1 MKKWAAVTLAIW
13 ALAGMAGA
21 KTTLTV
27 GLDSDPPSL
36 DPLLSSALVDRQ
48 VQNQIY
54 DKLVDLDANLKIVPM
69 LATSWSV
76 EGGGTVYVF
85 KLRQGVKFQDG
96 SDFNAEA
103 VKFNLDR
110 YRTAPG
116 SRRAGE
122 LAPVKDVQ
130 VVDTY
135 TVRVVLKEP
144 FSPLLAILSD
154 RSGMMVSPTA
164 VQKLGADF
172 ANNPVGSGPFK
183 FVERRRQD
191 RIVLAK
197 NENYWMKGFPKVD
210 ELIYRPFP
218 DDDVRTANLLSG
230 AVNII
235 SPVAAKDLETLRK
248 NPNLSVSTFPGIGYQ
263 GIYLN
268 VSKGALANKALRQ
281 AFAATIDRDTVDK
294 VVFLGTAQP
303 ANGPFPPGSVGYD
316 KSIPAPKQDLDLAK
330 KKLAEGGKPQGFS
343 FTLSIAPGP
352 VLAQLAQVYQA
363 MAAQAGIQIKIEQV
377 EFGTLLDR
385 GTKGDFEAMALGWSG
400 RPDPD
405 GNIYDF
411 VRCKSPNNYS
421 QYCNPKV
428 DALLNRARA
437 IRVPEAR
444 RAIYSDALKILLDDL
459 PYIYT
464 YVPQTTIGMS
474 KKLSGIPTVPDGI
487 LRFRAADLGE

>member
-1 MKKWAAVTLAIW
+1 MKKWIALIW
-13 ALAGMAGA
+13 AVWMMLGVASA

-27 GLDSDPPSL
+27 GLDSDPPNL

-48 VQNQIY
+48 VQNQIF
-54 DKLVDLDANLKIVPM
+54 DKLVDLDENLKPVPM

-76 EGGGTVYVF
+76 EENATVYVF
-85 KLRQGVKFQDG
+85 KLRPGVKFHDG
-96 SDFNAEA
+96 TEFNAAA

-122 LAPVKDVQ
+122 LASVKDVQ
-130 VVDTY
+130 VVDNL

-144 FSPLLAILSD
+144 FAPLLAILSD

-164 VQKLGADF
+164 AQKLGADF
-172 ANNPVGSGPFK
+172 GNSPVGTGPFK

-191 RIVLAK
+191 RITLAK

-210 ELIYRPFP
+210 ELVYRPFP

-230 AVNII
+230 AVNVIT
-235 SPVAAKDLETLRK
+235 PVAPKDLEAIRK
-248 NPNLSVSTFPGIGYQ
+248 NPNLSASVFAGIGYQ

-268 VSKGALANKALRQ
+268 VNKGPLANKALRQ
-281 AFAATIDRDTVDK
+281 AFAATIDRETVDK
-294 VVFLGTAQP
+294 VVFLGTAEP
-303 ANGPFPPGSVGYD
+303 ANGAFPPSSFAFE
-316 KSIPAPKQDLDLAK
+316 KSIAVPKPDLELAK
-330 KKLAEGGKPQGFS
+330 RKLAEGGKPQGFS
-343 FTLSIAPGP
+343 FTLTIAPGP

-363 MAAQAGIQIKIEQV
+363 MAAQAGIQVKIEQV

-385 GTKGDFEAMALGWSG
+385 GTKGDFEALAVGWSG

-411 VRCKSPNNYS
+411 VRCKGPQNYAG
-421 QYCNPKV
+421 YCNPKV
-428 DALLNRARA
+428 DALLNRARSV
-437 IRVPEAR
+437 RLSEAR
-444 RAIYSDALKILLDDL
+444 RDLYSQVLKIVLDDL
-459 PYIYT
+459 PYLYIYH
-464 YVPQTTIGMS
+464 PQTTIGLS
-474 KKLSGIPTVPDGI
+474 KKVSGLPAIPDGI
-487 LRFRAADLGE
+487 LRFRAVDLGE

>member
-1 MKKWAAVTLAIW
+1 MKRWAAVMLAIW
-13 ALAGMAGA
+13 ALAGVAGA

-27 GLDSDPPSL
+27 GLDSDPPNL

-48 VQNQIY
+48 VQNQIF
-54 DKLVDLDANLKIVPM
+54 DKLVDLDENLKVVPM
-69 LATSWSV
+69 LAQSWSV
-76 EGGGTVYVF
+76 EENGTAYVF
-85 KLRQGVKFQDG
+85 KLRPGVKFHDG
-96 SDFNAEA
+96 TEFNAAA

-110 YRTAPG
+110 YRTAQG

-122 LAPVKDVQ
+122 LASVREVQ
-130 VVDTY
+130 VVDNL
-135 TVRVVLKEP
+135 TVKVILKEP
-144 FSPLLAILSD
+144 FAPLLAILSD

-164 VQKLGADF
+164 AQKLGADF
-172 ANNPVGSGPFK
+172 GASPVGSGPFK

-191 RIVLAK
+191 RITLAK

-210 ELIYRPFP
+210 ELVYRPFP

-230 AVNII
+230 AVNLIT
-235 SPVAAKDLETLRK
+235 PVAPKDLDSIRK
-248 NPNLSVSTFPGIGYQ
+248 NPNLSATTFAGIGYQ

-268 VSKGALANKALRQ
+268 VNKGPLANKALRQ
-281 AFAATIDRDTVDK
+281 AFAATIDRETVDK

-303 ANGPFPPGSVGYD
+303 SNGAFPPSSFAFD
-316 KSIPAPKQDLDLAK
+316 KSIPAPKPDLELAK

-343 FTLSIAPGP
+343 FTLTIAPGP

-363 MAAQAGIQIKIEQV
+363 MAAQVGIQVKIEQV

-385 GTKGDFEAMALGWSG
+385 GTKGDFEALAVGWSG

-411 VRCKSPNNYS
+411 VRCKGPQNYAG
-421 QYCNPKV
+421 YCNPKV
-428 DALLNRARA
+428 DTLLNRARSV
-437 IRVPEAR
+437 RLPEAR
-444 RAIYSDALKILLDDL
+444 RDLYSQVMKIVLDDL
-459 PYIYT
+459 PYVYIYH
-464 YVPQTTIGMS
+464 PQTTIGLS
-474 KKLSGIPTVPDGI
+474 KRVSGIPAIPDGI